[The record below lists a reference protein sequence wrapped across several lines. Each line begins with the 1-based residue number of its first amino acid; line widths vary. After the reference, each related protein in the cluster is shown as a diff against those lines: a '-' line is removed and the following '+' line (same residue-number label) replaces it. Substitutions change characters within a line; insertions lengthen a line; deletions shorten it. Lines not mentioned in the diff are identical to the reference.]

1 MKNNYANLYLLIIC
15 GITNDIPFMNW
26 SILKITYNIENIL
39 DLLQSVRAVL
49 LHLSTSSIRYDHFGD
64 IGVDVLHYYWVFYE
78 LHKFRFYKICRWKKG
93 KKNEVHFYWS
103 ICGSYRDGS
112 CRKDSPWTRKT
123 CFWRRLQKQEIFF
136 LFSWNLKRR
145 DAWKS
150 IVISQISTYYH
161 IIYLLM

>member
-39 DLLQSVRAVL
+39 DLLQSDRAVL
-49 LHLSTSSIRYDHFGD
+49 LQLSTSSIRYDHFGV

-112 CRKDSPWTRKT
+112 CRKDSLVKLVFEEDSRNSRFSSYSLKILSDETRENQLWYLK
-123 CFWRRLQKQEIFF
+123 F
-136 LFSWNLKRR
+136 L
-145 DAWKS
+145 
-150 IVISQISTYYH
+150 H
-161 IIYLLM
+161 IIILFTF